1 MAIQDEDFQKR
12 LNEALGMFGQAPA
25 DMPVQAVDPV
35 RAERLAFEASQGA
48 PATSPAPVA
57 SVVPQQ
63 PALGSRD
70 ALIAQQAQ
78 LRQNAI
84 AQQKALKTSTAAIT
98 KRPRQRFL
106 NEGQSFM
113 DAFKNPGAG
122 QRQFAINAGLSLL
135 SSGGTQ
141 DLSQRIGHALGTGVQ
156 GMQAARQGE
165 IDVASQAA
173 KAQQAALGLQA
184 TNLNTELG
192 FTKDLMSLD
201 RQERTDQA
209 NINALKTANERYE
222 TEQLAKRDQ
231 VSYNKNRDEK
241 LDKRYATDAS
251 YNRGRDIRG
260 DRLADEALT
269 RELAQYKNE
278 QDPTSFGNLS
288 DVGQLTVQINDP
300 KLDPGTKVVLEKELY
315 DLQNKPS
322 EINKITNNRNEARNF
337 RVQASN
343 LLDDDPNKAFLL
355 ENANLLEANANRLA
369 YGSAGMTTTIHPTTG
384 EVTITQGGPANKGGQ
399 VGKTDFYDSQNV
411 ANLTTV
417 NARAA
422 VDIIRNPDFAASSGR
437 LAPLAEMFSIGLS
450 DAERAAQTGANKI
463 NSQLLLLMAP
473 YLKPMSDVDLQEAKE
488 GMKIPNNLE
497 PEYQMQWLVTQFPKL
512 AMANLDVAAIN
523 TGDAPQRKMDFGSG
537 MALSLIKPS
546 YNYKTRNTEFMV
558 NTPTPDQ
565 RGRVVNNSVKDVLEN
580 FFPRASE
587 AETFKGQGYTLLK
600 GYNRVIPAN
609 VKQQMIKNLMAQSK
623 TQATFQ
629 DAEAVFNELYSAEE
643 FK

>member
-1 MAIQDEDFQKR
+1 MATQDEDFQKR

-25 DMPVQAVDPV
+25 DMPVQTVDPV
-35 RAERLAFEASQGA
+35 RAERLAFEASQA
-48 PATSPAPVA
+48 APVA
-57 SVVPQQ
+57 SIAPPASVAPVAAPSAEQIMLAQQ
-63 PALGSRD
+63 D
-70 ALIAQQAQ
+70 AIRQNSLAQRAQAAETAKTIAQ
-78 LRQNAI
+78 
-84 AQQKALKTSTAAIT
+84 
-98 KRPRQRFL
+98 RPRQRFL
-106 NEGQSFM
+106 NEGQGFM

-192 FTKDLMSLD
+192 FTKDLMALD
-201 RQERTDQA
+201 RQERSDQTAIATAQTENQRYKDEQATKKAQVDYSRGRDNVLDNRYITD
-209 NINALKTANERYE
+209 T
-222 TEQLAKRDQ
+222 
-231 VSYNKNRDEK
+231 
-241 LDKRYATDAS
+241 S
-251 YNRGRDIRG
+251 YNRGRDITG
-260 DRLADEALT
+260 DRLAADALT
-269 RELAQYKNE
+269 RELARYKDE

-288 DVGQLTVQINDP
+288 EIGQLNVQINDP
-300 KLDPGTKVVLEKELY
+300 KLDPGTKAVLQKELN
-315 DLQNKPS
+315 DLQNKPP
-322 EINKITNNRNEARNF
+322 EINKIITDRNEARNF

-343 LLDDDPNKAFLL
+343 LPDDDPNKAFLL

-369 YGSAGMTTTIHPTTG
+369 YGSAGVTTTIDPTNG
-384 EVTITQGGPANKGGQ
+384 KMTITQGGPANKGGL
-399 VGKTDFYDSQNV
+399 VGKSDFYESQTV

-417 NARAA
+417 NAQAA
-422 VDIIRNPDFAASSGR
+422 VDAIRNVDYGASSGR
-437 LAPLAEMFSIGLS
+437 FAPIAEMFSIGLS
-450 DAERAAQTGANKI
+450 DAERAAQTSANKI
-463 NSQLLLLMAP
+463 NSQLMLLMTP
-473 YLKPMSDVDLQEAKE
+473 YLKPMSNVDLEEAKE

-512 AMANLDVAAIN
+512 AMANLEVAAIN
-523 TGDAPQRKMDFGSG
+523 TGNAPQRKMDFGSG
-537 MALSLIKPS
+537 MAMSLIKPS
-546 YNYKTRNTEFMV
+546 YNYKEGRAEFMV

-623 TQATFQ
+623 TEATFQ
-629 DAEAVFNELYSAEE
+629 DAEAVFNEIYSAEE